1 MNILVKMLPPKEV
14 DELWIQF
21 EKIDK
26 DKSGFIDANE
36 LAQAL
41 KENKKI
47 TIPDDEIDKIIK
59 KVDYA
64 ENGRINYTEFI
75 AATLK
80 VAKVLNEA
88 WLWTLFK

>member
-64 ENGRINYTEFI
+64 ENGRINYSEFI

-88 WLWTLFK
+88 RLWTLFK

>member
-1 MNILVKMLPPKEV
+1 MNILVKMLPPWEV
-14 DELWIQF
+14 DEFWLQF
-21 EKIDK
+21 EAIDK
-26 DKSGFIDANE
+26 DKSGFIDAAE

-41 KENKKI
+41 KDNKKI
-47 TIPDDEIDKIIK
+47 TIPDEEIDKIIK

-64 ENGRINYTEFI
+64 ENGWINYSEFI

-88 WLWTLFK
+88 RLWTLFK

>member
-1 MNILVKMLPPKEV
+1 MNILVKMLPPREV
-14 DELWIQF
+14 DEMRIQF
-21 EKIDK
+21 ETIDK
-26 DKSGFIDANE
+26 DKSGFIDAEE
-36 LAQAL
+36 LSQVL

-47 TIPDDEIDKIIK
+47 TIPDDEIDKIIQ

-64 ENGRINYTEFI
+64 GNGKINYSEFI

-88 WLWTLFK
+88 